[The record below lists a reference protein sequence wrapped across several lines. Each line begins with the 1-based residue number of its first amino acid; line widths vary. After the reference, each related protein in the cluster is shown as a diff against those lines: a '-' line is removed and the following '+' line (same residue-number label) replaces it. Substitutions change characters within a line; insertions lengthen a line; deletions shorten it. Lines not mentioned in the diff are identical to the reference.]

1 MMTKDS
7 PSSTS
12 TTAGAT
18 KPPRWKGIPVAPGHE
33 RYNTG
38 YAIVV
43 ARCVD
48 ILIGGWIWRDYDITI
63 SAQTGLECRK
73 VHPRAWARALATV
86 LNSIEENHC
95 ELAITADHERAQ
107 QAILILEGKLPS

>member
-1 MMTKDS
+1 MTER
-7 PSSTS
+7 
-12 TTAGAT
+12 
-18 KPPRWKGIPVAPGHE
+18 PPRWKGTPVPPGQT

-48 ILIGGWIWRDYDITI
+48 ILVGGWIWRDYDITI

-73 VHPRAWARALATV
+73 AHPRAWARSLGSM
-86 LNSIEENHC
+86 LNTIEANHC
-95 ELAITADHERAQ
+95 ELAITCDLERAA
-107 QAILILEGKLPS
+107 QAQLILEGKLPP